1 MIYTKKEVIELI
13 RGRIKDCGTQAAF
26 AKKVGITPAY
36 LCEILQEKRSI
47 GIKVLK
53 YLGLEICYQD
63 KFKKVKS

>member
-13 RGRIKDCGTQAAF
+13 RERIKCTGTQAAF

-36 LCEILQEKRSI
+36 LCEILQAKRSI

-53 YLGLEICYQD
+53 YLGLEVAYQD
-63 KFKKVKS
+63 KFKRTK

>member
-13 RGRIKDCGTQAAF
+13 RERIKVCGTQAAF

-36 LCEILQEKRSI
+36 LCEILQAKRSI

-53 YLGLEICYQD
+53 YLGLEVCYQD
-63 KFKKVKS
+63 KFKKAAK

>member
-13 RGRIKDCGTQAAF
+13 KGRIKLVGTQAAF
-26 AKKVGITPAY
+26 AKKVGITPSY
-36 LCEILQEKRSI
+36 LCDILQEKRSI

-53 YLGLEICYQD
+53 YLNLEICYQD